1 MVLDLGRKAIM
12 KRATS
17 AIFLVV
23 TAFFV
28 SAFGDASPPEIS
40 DEEILAYATRPYNK
54 YKIAQHRVVLGTRGR
69 AIVLA
74 EYICSDLCPEYT
86 VRVVRYELSK
96 DQSCLEVGGIEK
108 EVRVPVAIAAMNK
121 TFCFPKVLVDN
132 WGSYTK
138 TQ

>member
-1 MVLDLGRKAIM
+1 MERVI
-12 KRATS
+12 S

-23 TAFFV
+23 TVFFAT
-28 SAFGDASPPEIS
+28 AFGDTPPSEVS
-40 DEEILAYATRPYNK
+40 DEEILAYAISPYNK
-54 YKIAQHRVVLGTRGR
+54 YKIAQHRLVLGSRGG

-96 DQSCLEVGGIEK
+96 DQNCSEVGGIEK
-108 EVRVPVAIAAMNK
+108 EIRIPVAIAAMNK

-132 WGSYTK
+132 WKNYTK
-138 TQ
+138 MQ